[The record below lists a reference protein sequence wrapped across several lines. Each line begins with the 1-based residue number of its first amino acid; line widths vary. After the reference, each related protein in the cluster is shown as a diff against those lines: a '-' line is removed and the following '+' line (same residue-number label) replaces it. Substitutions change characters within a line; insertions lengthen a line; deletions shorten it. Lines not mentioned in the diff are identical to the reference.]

1 MKKNIKFIVLSCML
15 ILGAACN
22 EPWEEEVF
30 TNYVGLKSPLNSS
43 GVTNIYLPYEKD
55 GKYIYQLPVVV
66 AGSQML
72 GKNLEVNIVEYPDT
86 LDILNEA
93 RYNER
98 DDLYYKLLPKD
109 YYEFPS
115 SYCHIPA
122 DSCVGLFDIQF
133 DFTGLDL
140 RYNWVLPLRV
150 AESDSYTPNPRKHFS
165 KALLRIMPYNDY
177 SGTYSGTDTR
187 IFIEDFNSNPISLAS
202 RTFYVVDEKSVFL
215 YAGDISVNLKD
226 REKYKIKLTFEDDG
240 NLTVKQFD
248 ENNQIEF
255 QLYKDHQPTYERRV
269 EKDATRPHI
278 ERHYT
283 TVRFNYSYNDI
294 TTYGEQNP
302 IKYRVECVMLMQRT
316 IDTLK
321 PERDQIQW

>member
-98 DDLYYKLLPKD
+98 DDLY
-109 YYEFPS
+109 
-115 SYCHIPA
+115 
-122 DSCVGLFDIQF
+122 
-133 DFTGLDL
+133 
-140 RYNWVLPLRV
+140 
-150 AESDSYTPNPRKHFS
+150 
-165 KALLRIMPYNDY
+165 
-177 SGTYSGTDTR
+177 
-187 IFIEDFNSNPISLAS
+187 
-202 RTFYVVDEKSVFL
+202 
-215 YAGDISVNLKD
+215 
-226 REKYKIKLTFEDDG
+226 
-240 NLTVKQFD
+240 
-248 ENNQIEF
+248 
-255 QLYKDHQPTYERRV
+255 
-269 EKDATRPHI
+269 
-278 ERHYT
+278 
-283 TVRFNYSYNDI
+283 
-294 TTYGEQNP
+294 
-302 IKYRVECVMLMQRT
+302 
-316 IDTLK
+316 
-321 PERDQIQW
+321 